1 MTEIRVAT
9 RIQAPQERCFDL
21 ARSIHMHVASTSDT
35 GEKAVAGV
43 TSGLINLGQSKT
55 WEATHFG
62 VRQRLTSVITAFD
75 RPRFF
80 EDEMTEGAFASFVH
94 DHLFEFADG
103 VTTMMDVVRFAAPM
117 GPLGSISERLLLAG
131 YLERF
136 ITKRGAAVKQ
146 VAESDAWK
154 QYLPENEKAAG

>member
-1 MTEIRVAT
+1 MTEIRVIT

-21 ARSIHMHVASTSDT
+21 ARSIDIHVASTSQT

-43 TSGLINLGQSKT
+43 TSGLINLGQSVT

-62 VRQRLTSVITAFD
+62 VRQRLTSVITALD
-75 RPRFF
+75 NPRFF
-80 EDEMTEGAFASFVH
+80 QDEMIEGAFASFVH
-94 DHLFEFADG
+94 DHVFESTDSI
-103 VTTMMDVVRFAAPM
+103 TTMTDVIRFTAPL
-117 GPLGSISERLLLAG
+117 GPLGHLSERLLLAG

-136 ITKRGAAVKQ
+136 IAKRGEAVKQ

-154 QYLPENEKAAG
+154 QYLPTHEKAAG

>member
-1 MTEIRVAT
+1 
-9 RIQAPQERCFDL
+9 
-21 ARSIHMHVASTSDT
+21 MHIASTRQT
-35 GEKAVAGV
+35 VEKAAAGV
-43 TSGLINLGQSKT
+43 TSGLINLGQSVT

-80 EDEMTEGAFASFVH
+80 QDEMIEGAFASFIH
-94 DHLFEFADG
+94 DHMFESADSI
-103 VTTMMDVVRFAAPM
+103 TTMTDVVHFAAPL
-117 GPLGSISERLLLAG
+117 GPLGYLSERLLLAG

-136 ITKRGAAVKQ
+136 IAKRGEAVKH

-154 QYLPENEKAAG
+154 QYLTEDEKAAG

>member
-1 MTEIRVAT
+1 
-9 RIQAPQERCFDL
+9 
-21 ARSIHMHVASTSDT
+21 MHVASTSET

-43 TSGLINLGQSKT
+43 TSGLISLGQSVT
-55 WEATHFG
+55 WEAIHFG

-75 RPRFF
+75 RPSFF
-80 EDEMTEGAFASFVH
+80 QDEMTEGVFASFLH
-94 DHLFEFADG
+94 DHVFEFADRM
-103 VTTMMDVVRFAAPM
+103 TTMTDVIRFAAPM
-117 GPLGSISERLLLAG
+117 GPLGNLSERLLLAG

-136 ITKRGAAVKQ
+136 IAKRGEAVKQ

>member
-1 MTEIRVAT
+1 MTEIRVIT

-21 ARSIHMHVASTSDT
+21 ARSIDLHVASTSQT

-43 TSGLINLGQSKT
+43 TSGLIKLAQSVT

-62 VRQRLTSVITAFD
+62 FRQRLTSVITAFD

-80 EDEMTEGAFASFVH
+80 QDEMTEGAFASFIH
-94 DHLFEFADG
+94 DHIFEFADG
-103 VTTMMDVVRFAAPM
+103 MTTMTDVVHFAAPL
-117 GPLGSISERLLLAG
+117 GPLGYLSERHLLAG

-136 ITKRGAAVKQ
+136 IAKRGEAVKQ

-154 QYLPENEKAAG
+154 QFLPASEKAAG